1 MTTKRWK
8 DDECSVK
15 PCHKNIILY
24 DTTYFVVGVAPDDER
39 PVMKCVLKSH
49 MITIM
54 AYNTPTIPNF
64 HLLDCKHL
72 AGEWLKNL
80 WLALLFLWFMNW
92 LLWFMIHNLQ
102 FMIYDEINLILLDAT
117 WIHGWTTLVFDGDHP
132 WFDFKKI
139 NFKRSLMI
147 LKP

>member
-92 LLWFMIHNLQ
+92 LTIYDSWFTIYNLWFTMRLIWFYSMQHGFMGEPPWYSTEIIH
-102 FMIYDEINLILLDAT
+102 DLI
-117 WIHGWTTLVFDGDHP
+117 
-132 WFDFKKI
+132 
-139 NFKRSLMI
+139 
-147 LKP
+147 